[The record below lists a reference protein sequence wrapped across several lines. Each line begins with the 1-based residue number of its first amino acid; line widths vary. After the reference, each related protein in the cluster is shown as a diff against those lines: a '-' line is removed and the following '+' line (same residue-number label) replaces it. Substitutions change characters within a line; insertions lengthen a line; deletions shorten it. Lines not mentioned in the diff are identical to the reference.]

1 MRHHLGTIAL
11 SACLLALPVTA
22 SATED
27 KPEAPGGTGSESVIV
42 NGQRAKRTG
51 DVPGAVG
58 SPNVFIGRPAIIECT
73 EGTPILSPNV
83 FVDNG
88 RPKVLGCKK

>member
-1 MRHHLGTIAL
+1 MKHLLRTIAL
-11 SACLLALPVTA
+11 SACFLALPTTV

-27 KPEAPGGTGSESVIV
+27 KLNATGGTGSESVIV
-42 NGQRAKRTG
+42 NGQRAQRTG
-51 DVPGAVG
+51 DVPAGVG
-58 SPNVFIGRPAIIECT
+58 SPNVMINGRPAIIECT

-83 FVDNG
+83 FVNG